1 MTTRAMSSRAWP
13 VTPSRAGNASA
24 NSSWKDERKGSGKVC
39 LDGHGRAPA
48 EFEKVPKAE
57 VM

>member
-1 MTTRAMSSRAWP
+1 MSSRAWP